1 MPMLE
6 KEKLAYFEKLLQS
19 MRKELLRESLKK
31 RLDEV
36 DDESEVAKDPVDIA
50 SDERGKDLS
59 LILSDRDQEKL
70 EAIDEALERIRHKA
84 YGICSECGK
93 DIPEGRLKIMPTA
106 SLCVECKEEIER
118 EEQLRPFLGSGEK
131 YLRPFDVQGQPH
143 EEEEA

>member
-1 MPMLE
+1 MSTLE
-6 KEKLAYFEKLLQS
+6 KERLAYFEKLLQS

-36 DDESEVAKDPVDIA
+36 EDESEAAKDPVDIA

-70 EAIDEALERIRHKA
+70 EAVDEALDRIRHNV
-84 YGICSECGK
+84 YGICTECGK
-93 DIPEGRLKIMPTA
+93 DIPDGRLKIMPTA

-131 YLRPFDVQGQPH
+131 YLRPFDVQEQAH

>member
-1 MPMLE
+1 MLE

-70 EAIDEALERIRHKA
+70 
-84 YGICSECGK
+84 
-93 DIPEGRLKIMPTA
+93 
-106 SLCVECKEEIER
+106 
-118 EEQLRPFLGSGEK
+118 
-131 YLRPFDVQGQPH
+131 
-143 EEEEA
+143 